1 MPRIFSFQIELLKW
15 NDVNEAPCALR
26 CVCVC
31 VSVIF
36 DFSLIFPEISTSFQL
51 FATLWFFVFRLADNF
66 TDID

>member
-1 MPRIFSFQIELLKW
+1 MLMKHRVLF
-15 NDVNEAPCALR
+15 A
-26 CVCVC
+26 VCVC

-66 TDID
+66 TDIDWISDERTK

>member
-1 MPRIFSFQIELLKW
+1 MMLMKHRVLF
-15 NDVNEAPCALR
+15 A
-26 CVCVC
+26 VCVC